1 MTSTWIDAGI
11 VAKARRSPT
20 LLPKPRDWAPH
31 ISVSGFLFLPQEDTF
46 TPSKDLLEF
55 LDAGNPPVY
64 IGLGSIVVDNPQA
77 ATSMIFEA
85 IRGAGVRALVSKGW
99 SDIGNTSMDLPKDV
113 FLIDSIPHTW
123 LFERV
128 SVVVHHGGAG
138 TTAEG
143 LRSGKPSVIV
153 PFFGDVS

>member
-1 MTSTWIDAGI
+1 MWII
-11 VAKARRSPT
+11 IAKACRSSA
-20 LLPKPRDWAPH
+20 LLPKPKDWASH
-31 ISVSGFLFLPQEDTF
+31 ISVSGFLFLPQEDNF

-55 LDAGNPPVY
+55 LNAGDPPVY
-64 IGLGSIVVDNPQA
+64 IGFGSIVVDNPEA
-77 ATSMIFEA
+77 ATSIIFEA
-85 IRGAGVRALVSKGW
+85 IKRAGVRALVSKGW
-99 SDIGNTSMDLPKDV
+99 SSIGKTSMELPKDV
-113 FLIDSIPHTW
+113 LLIDSVPHTW